1 MILACFDLE
10 TTGTDHATAE
20 VVQAACVLGDES
32 HKALFRSD
40 RPIPSEATAVHGITD
55 AMVAESPRFADCAES
70 LAEGLA
76 SADVLLTFNG
86 LAYDVPIL
94 ERYLG
99 RPLAHPCHVD
109 VYRLWRRVQA
119 QGAVNYDPRAS
130 GFPADLLRGSLGAA
144 YYWCKDA
151 QLSGAHDALVDVQAT
166 ITVALELIPFLLL
179 GYPST
184 LSGWRPLEGPPSVLA
199 AWSALA
205 CLSQSPL
212 PGFADLDGKLRWNGR
227 DLAFTFGKH
236 AGVSL
241 RTVCDID
248 ASYLRWTLGAD
259 FPDDFKQIVKAARR
273 GIHPNP
279 PASETT

>member
-1 MILACFDLE
+1 VILACFDLE
-10 TTGTDHATAE
+10 TTGTDPATAE

-86 LAYDVPIL
+86 LSYDVPIL

-109 VYRLWRRVQA
+109 VYRLWRRAIADGRRCQA
-119 QGAVNYDPRAS
+119 SRDVSAS
-130 GFPADLLRGSLGAA
+130 LFRGTLGAA
-144 YYWCKDA
+144 YYWA
-151 QLSGAHDALVDVQAT
+151 TGEELEGAHDALIDVRAT
-166 ITVALELIPFLLL
+166 IEAAIGLDPKCGNLSAWQELAI
-179 GYPST
+179 
-184 LSGWRPLEGPPSVLA
+184 
-199 AWSALA
+199 
-205 CLSQSPL
+205 LSQSPL

-227 DLAFTFGKH
+227 DLLFTFGKH

-241 RTVCDID
+241 RTVCDRD
-248 ASYLRWTLGAD
+248 ASYLRWVAGAD
-259 FPDDFKQIVKAARR
+259 FPADFKAIVRAARN
-273 GIHPNP
+273 GAHPNP
-279 PASETT
+279 PASENT